1 MSFPTNN
8 NNNTFAMAPTSPNP
22 YISRRLNNMDQAQVM
37 KKERED
43 WERLYHKTL
52 KGLETMINI
61 QRMTKDIKKLAEEA
75 NTMIM
80 EIEGTVLMV
89 SINNRTM
96 NVTNTT
102 QISEDLQYLV
112 QSDMDKRAF
121 QVQRMLAD
129 KLDRYKRRGNDYV
142 DRNIKEIQELYMEE
156 EAKKE
161 DKGTIENKEVI
172 LVQPYEVS
180 TTTSSSTTSFITD
193 EVENLLKHMK
203 FVQTPSQTRLFRP
216 PPHYQALRS
225 RGENDPTFWKE
236 VATAFLEKKHNT
248 ETARNGY
255 QIHMFQGGPPH
266 EPYFIAI
273 DNKDQVI
280 IGPSKKIVAMHV
292 VGELEVLV

>member
-1 MSFPTNN
+1 
-8 NNNTFAMAPTSPNP
+8 
-22 YISRRLNNMDQAQVM
+22 
-37 KKERED
+37 
-43 WERLYHKTL
+43 
-52 KGLETMINI
+52 MIDI
-61 QRMTKDIKKLAEEA
+61 QKMMKDIKKLVEEA
-75 NTMIM
+75 NTTIT
-80 EIEGTVLMV
+80 EIEGTVLTA

-96 NVTNTT
+96 NVTNIT
-102 QISEDLQYLV
+102 QISEDLRYLV
-112 QSDMDKRAF
+112 QSDMDERAF
-121 QVQRMLAD
+121 QIQRMLAD
-129 KLDRYKRRGNDYV
+129 ELDCYKRRGNNYV
-142 DRNIKEIQELYMEE
+142 DMNIKEIQELYIEE

-248 ETARNGY
+248 EMARNGY
-255 QIHMFQGGPPH
+255 QIHMFQGGPLH

-280 IGPSKKIVAMHV
+280 IGPSKKIVATHM